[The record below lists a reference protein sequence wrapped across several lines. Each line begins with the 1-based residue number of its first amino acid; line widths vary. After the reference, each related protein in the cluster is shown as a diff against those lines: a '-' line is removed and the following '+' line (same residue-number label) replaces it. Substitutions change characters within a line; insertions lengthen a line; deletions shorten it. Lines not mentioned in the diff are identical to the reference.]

1 MQIFKVADLEIVEF
15 VKPVTRRGIFVLA
28 GLLAAATVV
37 WSESKEI
44 TSSLTLDEVIAEAL
58 QNNPQVRAM
67 QAKWEAAQ
75 DRPAQE
81 RTLPNPTLI
90 AKGGNGLDDFSFPR
104 TQEARVG
111 IEQTFPWFGTLDLR
125 GKVAEKDAAIVHHE
139 HETMEL
145 EVVASVKEAYFDL
158 YSAQLSR
165 SITHAEEDV
174 LNEMEAIAES
184 KYSTGA
190 VSQQDVLKAQ
200 TEITMLQQQLL
211 ELEQQETTAKA
222 KLNLLLNRPA
232 DSPLGLAVTP
242 PSMQFETDTGKL
254 FAMAEKERPEI
265 QRAQM
270 EIDRN
275 ETQRDLM
282 KKEFFPDYRL
292 GLEYGHMEGGYT
304 DFSGSENQLM
314 VTIGFDLPIWRT
326 KYRAGLHEAEKMVE
340 SSQDDLE
347 AAKKQIAYDVQD
359 AHFKSLTAKRTV
371 DLYKNSLI
379 PQAEARFKAS
389 ETAYRTGQVSFLEL
403 LESER
408 FLLDARVMEAMA
420 EGNLGVQLARQERAI
435 GTGVKYVSH
444 ADDANK

>member
-1 MQIFKVADLEIVEF
+1 M
-15 VKPVTRRGIFVLA
+15 RRGILVLA
-28 GLLAAATVV
+28 GLLATATVA
-37 WSESKEI
+37 WSEPQEI
-44 TSSLTLDEVIAEAL
+44 ASSLTLDQVIAEAL
-58 QNNPQVRAM
+58 RDNAQIHAM

-75 DRPAQE
+75 ERPVQE
-81 RTLPNPTLI
+81 RTLPNPVL
-90 AKGGNGLDDFSFPR
+90 AVKGGNAVDNFSFPR
-104 TQEARVG
+104 TQETRVG
-111 IEQTFPWFGTLDLR
+111 VEQTFPWFGKLDLR

-158 YSAQLSR
+158 YAVQLSL
-165 SITHAEEDV
+165 SIAHGEEDV
-174 LNEMEAIAES
+174 LKEMETIAES
-184 KYSTGA
+184 KYATGA

-200 TEITMLQQQLL
+200 TETTMLQQQLL

-222 KLNLLLNRPA
+222 KLSLLLNHPA

-242 PSMQFETDTGKL
+242 PATESDADAGTLFEV
-254 FAMAEKERPEI
+254 AEKARPEI

-270 EIDRN
+270 DIERS
-275 ETQRDLM
+275 EAQRSLM

-292 GLEYGHMEGGYT
+292 GVEYGHMEGGYT
-304 DFSGSENQLM
+304 DFSGSENLVM
-314 VTIGFDLPIWRT
+314 LTIGFDLPIWRT
-326 KYRAGLHEAEKMVE
+326 KYRAGVREAEKMLE
-340 SSQDDLE
+340 SSQAALE
-347 AAKKQIAYDVQD
+347 AAEKQISYDVQD
-359 AHFKSLTAKRTV
+359 AHFKSVTARRTV

-389 ETAYRTGQVSFLEL
+389 EAAYRTGQVSFLEL

-408 FLLDARVMEAMA
+408 FLLNARVLEAVA

-444 ADDANK
+444 SSGATK

>member
-1 MQIFKVADLEIVEF
+1 MQTFKVVDLEIVEF
-15 VKPVTRRGIFVLA
+15 IKAGIRKGIFILA
-28 GLLAAATVV
+28 GLLAAVTVV
-37 WSESKEI
+37 GAEPKEI
-44 TSSLTLDEVIAEAL
+44 ASSLTLDEVIAEAL

-75 DRPAQE
+75 ERPAQE
-81 RTLPNPTLI
+81 RTLPNPTLT

-104 TQEARVG
+104 TQETRVG
-111 IEQTFPWFGTLDLR
+111 IEQTFPWFGTLGLR

-158 YSAQLSR
+158 YSVQLSR

-174 LNEMEAIAES
+174 LKDVEAIAES
-184 KYSTGA
+184 KYATGA

-211 ELEQQETTAKA
+211 ELEQQEATAKA

-242 PSMQFETDTGKL
+242 PSVEFETDTGKL
-254 FAMAEKERPEI
+254 FELAEKARPEI

-275 ETQRDLM
+275 EAQRDLM

-292 GLEYGHMEGGYT
+292 GVEYGHMEGGYA

-314 VTIGFDLPIWRT
+314 VTVGFDLPIWRT

-347 AAKKQIAYDVQD
+347 AAQKQIAYDVQD
-359 AHFKSLTAKRTV
+359 AHFKSLTARRTV

-389 ETAYRTGQVSFLEL
+389 EAAYRTGQVSFLEL

-408 FLLDARVMEAMA
+408 FLLNARVMEAMA
-420 EGNLGVQLARQERAI
+420 EGNLGIQLARQERAI

-444 ADDANK
+444 STDANK

>member
-1 MQIFKVADLEIVEF
+1 MQTFKIADLELVESIKS
-15 VKPVTRRGIFVLA
+15 VIRTGILVLT

-37 WSESKEI
+37 WSEPREI
-44 TSSLTLDEVIAEAL
+44 AASLTLDEVIADAL
-58 QNNPQVRAM
+58 RNNAQVRAM
-67 QAKWEAAQ
+67 QAKWEAVQ
-75 DRPAQE
+75 ERPAQE
-81 RTLPNPTLI
+81 RTLPNPTL
-90 AKGGNGLDDFSFPR
+90 AVKGGNGLDDFSFPR
-104 TQEARVG
+104 TQETRVE

-158 YSAQLSR
+158 YAVQLSL

-174 LNEMEAIAES
+174 LEEMETITES
-184 KYSTGA
+184 KYATGA

-200 TEITMLQQQLL
+200 AEITMLQQRLL

-242 PSMQFETDTGKL
+242 PSMEFEADTGKL
-254 FAMAEKERPEI
+254 FALAEKERPEI
-265 QRAQM
+265 QRAQT
-270 EIDRN
+270 EIQRN
-275 ETQRDLM
+275 ETQRNLM

-292 GLEYGHMEGGYT
+292 GLEYGHMDSGYT
-304 DFSGSENQLM
+304 DFSRSENVLM
-314 VTIGFDLPIWRT
+314 VTIGVDLPIWRT
-326 KYRAGLHEAEKMVE
+326 KYRAGLREAEKMLE
-340 SSQDDLE
+340 SSQADLE
-347 AAKKQIAYDVQD
+347 AAEKQIAYDVQD
-359 AHFKSLTAKRTV
+359 AHFKSLTARRTV

-389 ETAYRTGQVSFLEL
+389 ETAYRTGQVNFLEL

-408 FLLDARVMEAMA
+408 FLLNARVMEAMA
-420 EGNLGVQLARQERAI
+420 EGNLGIQLARQERAI

-444 ADDANK
+444 PSDANK